1 MNEPLR
7 AAIIGVGAMGQHHIR
22 VYREIANVEL
32 VGFADADEVTRASIE
47 RRHHVKGYASYGDL
61 FDQAKPD
68 LVTVAVP
75 TVLHL
80 EVAAVA
86 IRRGI
91 HVLIEKPIAETER
104 DGQMLIDLAKQH
116 HVTLAVGHIER
127 HNPAVQA
134 LKAELEKGRLGR
146 IFEMNAQR
154 IGPFPPRIRDVGV
167 VLDLA
172 THDID
177 VMCHLAGSPVLRV
190 YAETQQNLHST
201 REDMVSG
208 LMRFANGTTGVLQV
222 NWLTPME
229 SCRLTVLGERGMF
242 EVDYITQDLT
252 LYENGQT
259 PEDFPNLQ
267 LLRGVGEGRIIRERI
282 DKREPL
288 RVELEDFIGAVRDQR
303 PPVVTGADSLNALRI
318 ASSLVK
324 SGNTNQP
331 IEIASLTQQ
340 PARY

>member
-1 MNEPLR
+1 MSEPLR
-7 AAIIGVGAMGQHHIR
+7 AAVIGVGAMGQHHIR
-22 VYREIANVEL
+22 VYREITSVEL
-32 VGFADADEVTRASIE
+32 VGFADADEGTRANIE
-47 RRHHVKGYASYGDL
+47 QRHHVKGYASYSDL
-61 FDQAKPD
+61 FDQGKPD

-80 EVAAVA
+80 EVAAEA

-91 HVLIEKPIAETER
+91 HVLIEKPIAETEH
-104 DGQMLIDLAKQH
+104 DGQTLIDLAKEHQ
-116 HVTLAVGHIER
+116 VTLAVGHIER

-134 LKAELEKGRLGR
+134 LKVELERGRLGR
-146 IFEMNAQR
+146 VFEMHAKR
-154 IGPFPPRIRDVGV
+154 VGPFPPRIRDVGV

-177 VMCHLAGSPVLRV
+177 VICHLTGSPVLRV

-201 REDMVSG
+201 REDMISG
-208 LMRFANGTTGVLQV
+208 LMRFANGITGVLQV
-222 NWLTPME
+222 NWLTPVK
-229 SCRLTVLGERGMF
+229 SRRLAVLGEGGMF
-242 EVDYITQDLT
+242 EIDYITQDLT

-288 RVELEDFIGAVRDQR
+288 RVELEDLISAIRDQR

-318 ASSLVK
+318 ASALVQ

-331 IEIASLTQQ
+331 IEVAALTHK
-340 PARY
+340 